1 MKLTS
6 YLWFAP
12 FFCFCAGYYAM
23 SMLCTVKT
31 VETPCLVGKSLH
43 EALNLLSSVNLN
55 GKIVREK
62 IDPDLPEGTIISQ
75 IPTTGTRIK
84 INQSVYVGIVKKPS
98 AKKVPNLLGKGKADI
113 EELLAS
119 LSLKAHY
126 YLIPGLGKGGACSA
140 QHPMAQKP
148 LDGQEIVVYLC
159 DTAPKPVIM
168 PTLTGHTISEVKEF
182 FAPYQIDLEVLHLN
196 NTPHDHTCEN
206 CSIIDQRPLAGSL
219 ISFLQ
224 GKKLILQVK
233 VDTPGNI

>member
-1 MKLTS
+1 
-6 YLWFAP
+6 
-12 FFCFCAGYYAM
+12 M

-75 IPTTGTRIK
+75 NPSTGTRIK
-84 INQSVYVGIVKKPS
+84 THQSVYLGIIKKP
-98 AKKVPNLLGKGKADI
+98 AAQKVPNLIGKSKADI

-119 LSLKAHY
+119 LNLKAHY
-126 YLIPGLGKGGACSA
+126 YLIPGLCKGGTCSA
-140 QHPMAQKP
+140 QHPMAQEP

-159 DTAPKPVIM
+159 DTTPNPVIM
-168 PTLTGHTISEVKEF
+168 PVLTGHTISQVKEF
-182 FAPYQIDLEVLHLN
+182 LAPYPIDLEIIHLN
-196 NTPHDHTCEN
+196 STAHDHTCEN

-233 VDTPGNI
+233 VETPGNI